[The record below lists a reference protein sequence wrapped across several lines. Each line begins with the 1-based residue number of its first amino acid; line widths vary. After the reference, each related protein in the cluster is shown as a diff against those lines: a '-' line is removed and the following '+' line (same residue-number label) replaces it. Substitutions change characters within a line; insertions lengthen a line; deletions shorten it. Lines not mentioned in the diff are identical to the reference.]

1 MTSRCRRRLA
11 AAAVAPGLV
20 VLAAG
25 AASAHPLGNFTINA
39 YSGLVVQSHQLAV
52 DYVVDMAEIPAYQ
65 ERAAVTAEGPSGYA
79 SMTCLRYAGGLRAIA
94 GGQALHLTLDQSSV
108 RFPPGAAGL
117 STLRL
122 ECAFV
127 AVIGDA
133 RSLTWADVNFA
144 GHVGWHE
151 VTATGDRVTVT
162 SSTVPRTSVSR
173 RLTDYPRD
181 LLRSP
186 LSQRTASVSWRPGG
200 PAYVASADSA
210 APSAAVPLA
219 PDTSSRWYARLLSR
233 HSPSAA
239 FALFAVLASIALGS
253 VHALSPGHGKTV
265 MAAYLVG
272 NRGSVRDAIRLGLT
286 VAATHTAGVLC
297 LALGIST
304 ATTWAPDRLYPW
316 LTAAS
321 GLLIFATGATLLR
334 SQLRRKAHDHDHA
347 HDHAHDHGHPHEHPH
362 PHAPSRRGIMAL
374 GFAGGLVPSPAAV
387 LVLLG
392 AFALHRVWLGVVLVL
407 AYGVGMAGMLVT
419 VGLVVARLAK
429 RARRLP
435 TPRLPASLRR
445 PASAA
450 AVSSF
455 AVMAAGLVVIGRSA
469 ISL

>member
-1 MTSRCRRRLA
+1 MTPRWRRRLA

-20 VLAAG
+20 LLAAG

-39 YSGLVVQSHQLAV
+39 YSGLVVQAHQLAV

-65 ERAAVTAEGPSGYA
+65 ERAAVTADGETGYA
-79 SMTCLRYAGGLRAIA
+79 SNACLRYAGGL
-94 GGQALHLTLDQSSV
+94 QATANGRPLRLSLDHSSV

-127 AVIGDA
+127 APIGDA
-133 RSLTWADVNFA
+133 RSLTWSETNFA

-151 VTATGDRVTVT
+151 VTASGDRVTLT

-173 RLTDYPRD
+173 RLTAYPRD

-286 VAATHTAGVLC
+286 VAVTHTAGVLC

-334 SQLRRKAHDHDHA
+334 SQLRRKTHD

-362 PHAPSRRGIMAL
+362 PQAPSRRGIMAL

-392 AFALHRVWLGVVLVL
+392 AFALHRAWLGVVLVL

-435 TPRLPASLRR
+435 TLRLPASLRR